1 MKSTNI
7 TKYTVLKTAV
17 KVLNLVPSIVLNL
30 VNLVDQASGFST
42 TAVWALGQLYT
53 FVVNLR
59 YWRTQVITC

>member
-1 MKSTNI
+1 MTSTNI
-7 TKYTVLKTAV
+7 TKFTILKTVV
-17 KVLNLVPSIVLNL
+17 KVLNL

-53 FVVNLR
+53 FVVNLL